1 MEKTASQTDF
11 AQLAQATAQQV
22 GWEAVRWWQDSRD
35 PRFLHIEAIPQAVT
49 VTEPPTVT
57 LQAFLL

>member
-22 GWEAVRWWQDSRD
+22 GWEAVRWWQESCD
-35 PRFLHIEAIPQAVT
+35 PRFLHIEAIPQDLT
-49 VTEPPTVT
+49 VVEPPIVT
-57 LQAFLL
+57 LHAFLS

>member
-11 AQLAQATAQQV
+11 AQIAQATAQQV

-35 PRFLHIEAIPQAVT
+35 SRFLLIEAVPQDGT
-49 VTEPPTVT
+49 VAEPPLIT
-57 LQAFLL
+57 LYAFLS